1 MESFN
6 WQMNAAVVKPKM
18 GIYGRLKGAN
28 MQQLVDTEHIFLRGG
43 PVDEL
48 FTCGC

>member
-28 MQQLVDTEHIFLRGG
+28 MQQLANTEHNF
-43 PVDEL
+43 
-48 FTCGC
+48 FTGRTSR